1 MTNTLLAQF
10 ILFMLEIHA
19 KTDVGLVRTNNE
31 DYFFIDPDNRLII
44 VADGAGGYEY
54 GEVASRLAVESCYQY
69 LTREDYLQDTSDIT
83 QTLMDSITFANQ
95 QVIAYKKKHHS
106 GSKMGTTLSCAYI
119 GDKVANFA
127 WMGDSRIFL
136 INCEAKRLTQLSTDH
151 TLYQEMLARGE
162 VGESYKK
169 SILSRMLGNNP
180 YTRPDGGEAEIH
192 KGELLLACSDG
203 LSDMVSEERILEA
216 LVAAGDDREKGID
229 ALIDLAKGQ
238 GGRDNITVA
247 IAELT

>member
-1 MTNTLLAQF
+1 LTNTPVAQF

-19 KTDVGLVRTNNE
+19 KTDVGLVRANNE
-31 DYFFIDPDNRLII
+31 DYFFIDPENRLII

-95 QVIAYKKKHHS
+95 QAIAYKKKHHS

-119 GDKVANFA
+119 SDEVANFA
-127 WMGDSRIFL
+127 WMGDSRIYL
-136 INCEAKRLTQLSTDH
+136 INCEDNRLTQLSTDH

-162 VGESYKK
+162 VGQSYKK

-180 YTRPDGGEAEIH
+180 YTRPDGDEAEIH

-203 LSDMVSEERILEA
+203 LSDLVSEERMLEA
-216 LVAAGDDREKGID
+216 LVAAGDDHEKGID
-229 ALIDLAKGQ
+229 ALIELAKGQ

-247 IAELT
+247 IAGLT

>member
-10 ILFMLEIHA
+10 ILFMPEIHA

-95 QVIAYKKKHHS
+95 QVIAYKKKHHF

-119 GDKVANFA
+119 SDEVANFA
-127 WMGDSRIFL
+127 WMGDSRIYL
-136 INCEAKRLTQLSTDH
+136 INCEDNRLTQLSTDH

-162 VGESYKK
+162 VGQSYKK

-180 YTRPDGGEAEIH
+180 YTRPDGDEAEIH

-203 LSDMVSEERILEA
+203 LSDLVSEERMLEA
-216 LVAAGDDREKGID
+216 LVAAGDDHEKGID
-229 ALIDLAKGQ
+229 ALIELAKGQ
-238 GGRDNITVA
+238 CGRDNITVA
-247 IAELT
+247 IAGLT